1 MSTTPTFTLEEAVR
15 AQRALRA
22 AIGLDDERFPVPAFV
37 EMISDEIEQARAA
50 GRSDADVAA
59 IVADVTGHSIDPADI
74 ARHYVAP
81 ADRHPG
87 QNGD

>member
-1 MSTTPTFTLEEAVR
+1 MSDSPTFTLEEAVR

-59 IVADVTGHSIDPADI
+59 IVAEVTGHRIDPADI
-74 ARHYVAP
+74 DRHYVAP

-87 QNGD
+87 QGGD